1 MKKIGIV
8 TIVGDNN
15 YGNKLQNYAVEK
27 FLKKI
32 TDYQV
37 ETIRNI
43 APLNN
48 EKRNFTDYLKA
59 IKWILKYRVLE
70 KFTKRYQYFNNF
82 NKYIN
87 YNKYYFTFS
96 RRKQEKFYYDYL
108 IIGSDQVWNPNY
120 RFKDFDL
127 GMFGNKNSKK
137 ISFAASMSVE
147 KWPSNID
154 KKKLLNSLENFTGIS
169 VREEKAKELLQ
180 ELGLKKNVEVLIDPT
195 MLLTAKEWDEVSE
208 KPKQLKCSKYIL
220 NYFLGEL
227 SESRK
232 KEIDRI
238 AQENDC
244 EVINILDKKSPFYNT
259 GPSEF
264 LYLEKNA
271 FLICTDSFHSSVFA
285 ILYNRPFIIFD
296 RERKNVTN
304 MNSRFD
310 TLLSKFKI
318 KNRKFNGKIT
328 KENLNHDY
336 TEAYKILETERQK
349 SMNFLQELFKI
360 K

>member
-1 MKKIGIV
+1 
-8 TIVGDNN
+8 
-15 YGNKLQNYAVEK
+15 
-27 FLKKI
+27 
-32 TDYQV
+32 
-37 ETIRNI
+37 
-43 APLNN
+43 
-48 EKRNFTDYLKA
+48 
-59 IKWILKYRVLE
+59 
-70 KFTKRYQYFNNF
+70 
-82 NKYIN
+82 
-87 YNKYYFTFS
+87 
-96 RRKQEKFYYDYL
+96 
-108 IIGSDQVWNPNY
+108 
-120 RFKDFDL
+120 
-127 GMFGNKNSKK
+127 MFGNKNSKK